1 MPSQAVEVVELLARR
16 ATLLRLLRERPRLKR
31 ELAEELSVSR
41 STVDRAVRNL
51 EATDYVARGETV
63 SLTLEGR
70 LALDAFEQFT
80 GVIRGLDDT
89 SRVLEHLPES
99 ATLDVSMLRDATV
112 VTPDRDAPQRPIAS
126 FVEEAERATKVRGFG
141 SAVLPSVVSV
151 FRDRIVDHDAV
162 FDLTVPES
170 VLDELLASQRGVV
183 EECLDSGRLTLRTA
197 STSLDYSLL
206 LVEQRDRTAV
216 CALVY
221 GDSGVAGV
229 VKNDTD
235 DAVRWADRVYERL
248 RKDATD
254 LPV

>member
-1 MPSQAVEVVELLARR
+1 
-16 ATLLRLLRERPRLKR
+16 
-31 ELAEELSVSR
+31 
-41 STVDRAVRNL
+41 
-51 EATDYVARGETV
+51 
-63 SLTLEGR
+63 
-70 LALDAFEQFT
+70 
-80 GVIRGLDDT
+80 
-89 SRVLEHLPES
+89 
-99 ATLDVSMLRDATV
+99 
-112 VTPDRDAPQRPIAS
+112 
-126 FVEEAERATKVRGFG
+126 
-141 SAVLPSVVSV
+141 VLPSVVSV

-248 RKDATD
+248 PQGRHRPPGLSVSRLSTPSATGSPRPRYGFG
-254 LPV
+254 PVTGEPIR